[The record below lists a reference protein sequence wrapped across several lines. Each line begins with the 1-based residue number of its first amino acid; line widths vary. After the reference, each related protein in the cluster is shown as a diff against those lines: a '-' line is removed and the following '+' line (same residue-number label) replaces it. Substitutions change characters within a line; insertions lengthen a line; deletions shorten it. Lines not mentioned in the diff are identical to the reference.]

1 MKEGLTVTSRLF
13 MPALLA
19 VLAMATPALAEDYQT
34 NLGPMPLDDET
45 KEFIAGRG
53 DVTAS
58 FQGDTLTVQGSF
70 RGLPSNATE
79 AYIWQSAHTGVPGK
93 QVQSLN
99 LTVTQAQEGNLS
111 GSFKLT
117 RAQSQA
123 LREGNLY
130 IQISSE
136 KAPPGYMWGPRGTL
150 WGWLFPAHETVGP
163 NVPQQGNWFIP
174 KLHTLSR

>member
-1 MKEGLTVTSRLF
+1 MTSRFF

-19 VLAMATPALAEDYQT
+19 ALAVTAPALAEDYQT

-53 DVTAS
+53 DVKAS
-58 FQGDTLTVQGSF
+58 FQGDTLMVQGNF
-70 RGLPSNATE
+70 QGLPSNATE
-79 AYIWQSAHTGVPGK
+79 AYVWQSAHTGVPGK
-93 QVQSLN
+93 QIASLK
-99 LTVTQAQEGNLS
+99 LTVTQSTSGTVS
-111 GSFKLT
+111 GSLKLT
-117 RAQSQA
+117 RAQAQA

-130 IQISSE
+130 IQLNSE

-150 WGWLFPAHETVGP
+150 WGWLLPAHETVGP
-163 NVPQQGNWFIP
+163 NVPQQGNWFVP